1 MIFASRFAKQ
11 LPEHIQQQF
20 FQAAQQAFESS
31 DSGLITKISALRAL
45 KKYITPQTD
54 QGRLLTRFPQL
65 LSRAPR
71 LTRFCEYCRA
81 NYEESPTFGV
91 ADQ

>member
-20 FQAAQQAFESS
+20 FQAALRAFESS

-45 KKYITPQTD
+45 KKYITPQT
-54 QGRLLTRFPQL
+54 
-65 LSRAPR
+65 
-71 LTRFCEYCRA
+71 E
-81 NYEESPTFGV
+81 
-91 ADQ
+91 